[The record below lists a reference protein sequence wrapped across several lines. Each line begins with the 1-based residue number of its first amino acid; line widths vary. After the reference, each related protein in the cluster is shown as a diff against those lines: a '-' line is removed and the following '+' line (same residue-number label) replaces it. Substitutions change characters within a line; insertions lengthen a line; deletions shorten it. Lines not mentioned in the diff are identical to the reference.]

1 MPAAVLLVAAVAA
14 GGSRTCGERPRPPP
28 ARSSRGSGPA
38 GAGVSAAR
46 AVAVAAHAEAGRE
59 TPLCGRLFFTVSH
72 WKRKDPPY
80 PFLLLLEDV
89 TFCMLDEIESESVV
103 SQSLLARSAKNTQG
117 ERKMPGCSAGL
128 FLPLPFISPSVLP
141 RDQPFPTAVAQR
153 TVATS
158 PVTGGRETEYPVAL
172 ASRLPAEKKEGGGP
186 RRRNGRS
193 PPPPPVSAKWSAAAL
208 PPLRFQPN
216 LTGKG

>member
-1 MPAAVLLVAAVAA
+1 MPAAVVLVAAVAA

-28 ARSSRGSGPA
+28 ARSSRGTGPA
-38 GAGVSAAR
+38 TVGVSAAR

-72 WKRKDPPY
+72 WRRKDPPF

-89 TFCMLDEIESESVV
+89 TFCLLDEIESESDG
-103 SQSLLARSAKNTQG
+103 QSLLARSAKKTQG
-117 ERKMPGCSAGL
+117 ERKIPGYSAGL

-141 RDQPFPTAVAQR
+141 RGPTFSDRRRPMDCGYSAGHR
-153 TVATS
+153 
-158 PVTGGRETEYPVAL
+158 RERNRIPGYL
-172 ASRLPAEKKEGGGP
+172 RRKRGGGGP

-193 PPPPPVSAKWSAAAL
+193 PPPPPVSAKWSAVAL
-208 PPLRFQPN
+208 PPPRPLRFQPN

>member
-1 MPAAVLLVAAVAA
+1 MAIHPGMNGKMPAAVLLVAAVAA

-28 ARSSRGSGPA
+28 ARSLRGTGPA

-72 WKRKDPPY
+72 WRRKDPPF
-80 PFLLLLEDV
+80 PFLPLLDEV
-89 TFCMLDEIESESVV
+89 TFCLLDEIESESDG
-103 SQSLLARSAKNTQG
+103 QSLLARSAKKTQG
-117 ERKMPGCSAGL
+117 ERKIPGYSAGH
-128 FLPLPFISPSVLP
+128 FLPLPFISSSVLP

-158 PVTGGRETEYPVAL
+158 PVTGGRETEYPATC
-172 ASRLPAEKKEGGGP
+172 EEKEGGRAEAEEWTVAP
-186 RRRNGRS
+186 AASCFCKVVRRRTS
-193 PPPPPVSAKWSAAAL
+193 PPPPLS
-208 PPLRFQPN
+208 
-216 LTGKG
+216 